1 MPLFRQ
7 ACGRVVNLRADC
19 HFGANSQRRR
29 RVGNSAEPLVAF
41 QGSLIEAV
49 DGGPNGQLCPFGLLL
64 HSLHQ
69 HPPIRPSQP
78 PIFRMPQASVAAGAT
93 VGVGRI
99 MFDIAN
105 GATTGQFA
113 VTFQD
118 LTGTN
123 SLSDPNGGAL
133 PFTTQDGSITITP
146 ATTTVPEPSQG
157 GLVLC
162 ALAGFAI
169 LLQRRRT

>member
-1 MPLFRQ
+1 
-7 ACGRVVNLRADC
+7 
-19 HFGANSQRRR
+19 
-29 RVGNSAEPLVAF
+29 
-41 QGSLIEAV
+41 
-49 DGGPNGQLCPFGLLL
+49 
-64 HSLHQ
+64 
-69 HPPIRPSQP
+69 
-78 PIFRMPQASVAAGAT
+78 
-93 VGVGRI
+93 

-113 VTFQD
+113 VTSHD

-133 PFTTQDGSITITP
+133 PFTTQDRSITITP